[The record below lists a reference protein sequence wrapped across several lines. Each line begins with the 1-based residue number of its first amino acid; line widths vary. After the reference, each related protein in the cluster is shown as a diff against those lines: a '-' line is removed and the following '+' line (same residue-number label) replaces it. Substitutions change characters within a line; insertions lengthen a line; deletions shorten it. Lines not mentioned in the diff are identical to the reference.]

1 MSDKK
6 DQNLTDKEVNM
17 EGARDEG
24 KTYIEGQN
32 REMIINSKEDK
43 KKDIR
48 NPLVWLIPVMVI
60 ILIIP
65 LMIFHIGGDG
75 EGGEE
80 TADTGAEVGESGEDS
95 DESEEPVDG
104 EEGAQEEAV
113 EDEEGTEEADG
124 GEGTEEED
132 AEEGNGASSG
142 DVDAE
147 GVAQNSCASCH
158 GEDFSGG
165 MGPALAGTDL
175 SEDEFTDI
183 VRNGEGS
190 MPAFDEDEVSD
201 EELTAMYDMWSE

>member
-17 EGARDEG
+17 EGVRDEG
-24 KTYIEGQN
+24 KAYIDGQG
-32 REMIINSKEDK
+32 REMIIHSKEDR

-75 EGGEE
+75 EGSEE
-80 TADTGAEVGESGEDS
+80 TADTGAGTEESSDDS
-95 DESEEPVDG
+95 AETEEPVEG
-104 EEGAQEEAV
+104 EEGAEEQA
-113 EDEEGTEEADG
+113 A
-124 GEGTEEED
+124 EED
-132 AEEGNGASSG
+132 GAAEGNGASSG

-158 GEDFSGG
+158 GEDYSGG

-175 SEDEFTDI
+175 SEEEFTDI
-183 VRNGEGS
+183 VRNGQGS
-190 MPAFDEDEVSD
+190 MPAFDEDQVSD
-201 EELTAMYDMWSE
+201 EELTAMYEMWSE